1 MFFSLSLFSMI
12 NREPQKE
19 KRQPRGC
26 RFFVLLMRRCP
37 LDSGVF
43 LWAAVALAAV
53 GTAVA
58 DEAAGAVG
66 ALAAVARGVAVA
78 VGDGPA
84 ERVAQ
89 CEVLRAALV
98 IHAGTMGHAAL
109 QAFGGKMVVFAVF
122 DKVGAGFN
130 ETESGIGGDAFV
142 AEALH
147 PFKMAGAGAVVI
159 FAATDDLLDLAGGKG
174 GRQADRADEGR
185 THDAFVLERQLQ
197 QQGQAFVGAALV
209 FAGDIKED
217 VVPTVAPVAGQA
229 AGDAL
234 RTFGEQ
240 VEDDVAALAHD
251 GPGFVA
257 PRVCLGQKEVGGH
270 ADAEHFASANFV
282 VAMAVFGEGVAHVG
296 GAVDPG
302 AVSVATNAVKVVHVA
317 VGAAFA
323 DFDAAVP
330 WVPDV
335 VHGGASFPGV
345 YF

>member
-26 RFFVLLMRRCP
+26 RFFVLLMRHCP
-37 LDSGVF
+37 LGSGVF

-58 DEAAGAVG
+58 DEAAGAVDT
-66 ALAAVARGVAVA
+66 LAAVARGMAVV

-89 CEVLRAALV
+89 SEMLGAALV
-98 IHAGTMGHAAL
+98 IHAGAMSHAAL
-109 QAFGGKMVVFAVF
+109 QTFGGKMIVFAVF

-130 ETESGIGGDAFV
+130 ETEGGISGDAFV

-147 PFKMAGAGAVVI
+147 PFKMAGTGTVVI
-159 FAATDDLLDLAGGKG
+159 FAAADDLLDLAGGKG

-185 THDAFVLERQLQ
+185 THDAFVLEGQLQ
-197 QQGQAFVGAALV
+197 QQGQAFVGTALV
-209 FAGDIKED
+209 FAGDVEKD
-217 VVPTVAPVAGQA
+217 VVPAVAPVTWKA

-234 RTFGEQ
+234 RTFGEKIK
-240 VEDDVAALAHD
+240 DDVAALAHD

-257 PRVCLGQKEVGGH
+257 PGVGLGQKEVGGH
-270 ADAEHFASANFV
+270 ADAEHFAGADFI
-282 VAMAVFGEGVAHVG
+282 VAVAVFGEGITHVG
-296 GAVDPG
+296 GAIDLSAIG
-302 AVSVATNAVKVVHVA
+302 VATNAVKVVHVA

-323 DFDAAVP
+323 DFDTAVP
-330 WVPDV
+330 GVPDV